1 MEFLLVIMDWDKAEL
16 LLDEGEELWNR
27 HTGFNE
33 KYGGFLSDS
42 EGALW
47 LLSPVFTESS
57 LMDKAGLGEGH
68 FVRDYIKYLR
78 ENIAELKES
87 EEIFRKHMTERM
99 WREYLSVKLRFFDKE
114 EVIRRFDEEYAS
126 LLKDYQ
132 NLLSQVKLLKK

>member
-1 MEFLLVIMDWDKAEL
+1 MMDWDKAEL

-27 HTGFNE
+27 HTEFNE

-78 ENIAELKES
+78 ENISELKSS
-87 EEIFRKHMTERM
+87 EESFRNHMTERM

-114 EVIRRFDEEYAS
+114 EVIRRFDEEYVV

>member
-1 MEFLLVIMDWDKAEL
+1 MMDWDKAEL

-27 HTGFNE
+27 HTEFNE

-78 ENIAELKES
+78 ENIAELKSS
-87 EEIFRKHMTERM
+87 EESFRNHMTERM

-114 EVIRRFDEEYAS
+114 EVIRRFDEEYVV

>member
-1 MEFLLVIMDWDKAEL
+1 MDWDKAEL

-27 HTGFNE
+27 HTEFNE

-78 ENIAELKES
+78 ENISELKSS
-87 EEIFRKHMTERM
+87 EESFRNHMTERM

>member
-1 MEFLLVIMDWDKAEL
+1 MMDWDKAEL

-27 HTGFNE
+27 HTEFNE

-78 ENIAELKES
+78 ENISELKSS
-87 EEIFRKHMTERM
+87 EESFRNHMTERM